1 MCVCTRVPVS
11 DRGSLHSLRRPSFG
25 DLENIRETEEESRFS
40 THHNPSHLNLAAQE
54 EIFRMVDSK
63 LAPLALDVDEDDD
76 EVFTNSSQDT
86 AARNKQSQN
95 KGGTQHPPERESGAP
110 SADSRAEKE
119 EREEEEEEEEEEVE
133 FHADGRVRVK
143 FRLGGDGESSDPD
156 LEHHFSKCQS
166 PTASGPQGDSVSD
179 ASGTPHPDVAKNP
192 LTKL

>member
-1 MCVCTRVPVS
+1 MS
-11 DRGSLHSLRRPSFG
+11 YRGSLHSLRRPSFG
-25 DLENIRETEEESRFS
+25 DLENITETEEESRFP

-63 LAPLALDVDEDDD
+63 LAPLALDVDEEDD
-76 EVFTNSSQDT
+76 EMFTNSSQDS

-95 KGGTQHPPERESGAP
+95 MGGTQHPPECESGSP
-110 SADSRAEKE
+110 SADSRADAREEEEKE

-143 FRLGGDGESSDPD
+143 FRLGGDSESSDPD

-166 PTASGPQGDSVSD
+166 STASGPQG
-179 ASGTPHPDVAKNP
+179 ASGTPHPDVANNP